1 MCPRPTMMRKISFD
15 SDVTYFKPA
24 GIPLHHLE
32 EIKITFEEVESLR
45 LKDVENLN
53 QEDCSKKMG
62 ISQPTFFRILN
73 SARKKA
79 SDAIVKGKAIRIE
92 GGNFK
97 R

>member
-1 MCPRPTMMRKISFD
+1 MCPRPTMMRKIIFD

-24 GIPLHHLE
+24 GIPLHNLE

-73 SARKKA
+73 SARKKI
-79 SDAIVKGKAIRIE
+79 SEAIVKGKAIRIE